1 MPKVN
6 DEETRIVPVDMDFKQ
21 VFDHWKVQSAFD
33 YSTLTMAPDMNEVP
47 LVSLF

>member
-21 VFDHWKVQSAFD
+21 VLDHWKVPSQH
-33 YSTLTMAPDMNEVP
+33 LIIQ
-47 LVSLF
+47 L